1 MKKHIYIVLSLFCLT
16 SLWFCENKYQQTAI
30 VQWQANG
37 WYAPDFTTWA
47 HDSTSAVNH
56 FLKDNKNLE
65 AFRVDKKGI
74 LFPFSRALFFAYQAQ
89 EDFVFHVPVDM
100 QENPDGKTLV
110 FQFLKGTKD
119 SIWVNQEQ
127 ETKIYLAV
135 KSFTNLYTNK
145 KIHLVYD
152 ENPRGFD
159 DKFMHE
165 LVHIFNSKNI
175 TLLADEQI
183 QLDNNIIPVASDT
196 TLSNKSYQRRLAYS
210 ENKKTLHD
218 FVTLKEFTRAQSALG
233 FVLQGNKQ
241 QAKIA
246 EITWKDVQPNKH
258 FAVYLHSVNIDKGV
272 KLRLQDLDKSE
283 NQIWTNTNLQMPFYL
298 VH

>member
-1 MKKHIYIVLSLFCLT
+1 M
-16 SLWFCENKYQQTAI
+16 
-30 VQWQANG
+30 
-37 WYAPDFTTWA
+37 
-47 HDSTSAVNH
+47 
-56 FLKDNKNLE
+56 
-65 AFRVDKKGI
+65 
-74 LFPFSRALFFAYQAQ
+74 
-89 EDFVFHVPVDM
+89 
-100 QENPDGKTLV
+100 
-110 FQFLKGTKD
+110 
-119 SIWVNQEQ
+119 
-127 ETKIYLAV
+127 
-135 KSFTNLYTNK
+135 
-145 KIHLVYD
+145 YD

-159 DKFMHE
+159 DRLMNE
-165 LVHIFNSKNI
+165 LVHVFNGKSI
-175 TLLADEQI
+175 TLLANDQI

-196 TLSNKSYQRRLAYS
+196 TIANKIYQQRLAYS

-283 NQIWTNTNLQMPFYL
+283 NQIWANTNLQMPFYL

>member
-1 MKKHIYIVLSLFCLT
+1 
-16 SLWFCENKYQQTAI
+16 
-30 VQWQANG
+30 
-37 WYAPDFTTWA
+37 
-47 HDSTSAVNH
+47 
-56 FLKDNKNLE
+56 
-65 AFRVDKKGI
+65 
-74 LFPFSRALFFAYQAQ
+74 
-89 EDFVFHVPVDM
+89 
-100 QENPDGKTLV
+100 
-110 FQFLKGTKD
+110 
-119 SIWVNQEQ
+119 
-127 ETKIYLAV
+127 
-135 KSFTNLYTNK
+135 
-145 KIHLVYD
+145 VYD

-159 DKFMHE
+159 DRLMNE

-218 FVTLKEFTRAQSALG
+218 FVSLKEFTRAQSALG